1 MPLQWVAFEVSL
13 LQLFAVGLTSC
24 LPVGIILYSHHLN
37 KLHVLNLCSLFHLP
51 DHDQYLIIISSTV
64 TVCLRERERRR
75 EREERERRREREE
88 RERRRE
94 RERRERRREGEER
107 ERRREGE
114 DINTKIHKTLK
125 SMC

>member
-13 LQLFAVGLTSC
+13 LQLFAVGLISC

-37 KLHVLNLCSLFHLP
+37 KLHVHNLCSLFHLP

-64 TVCLRERERRR
+64 TVCLRERER
-75 EREERERRREREE
+75 
-88 RERRRE
+88 
-94 RERRERRREGEER
+94 EGDR

-114 DINTKIHKTLK
+114 DINTKYIKH
-125 SMC
+125 

>member
-64 TVCLRERERRR
+64 TVCLRERER
-75 EREERERRREREE
+75 
-88 RERRRE
+88 
-94 RERRERRREGEER
+94 EER